1 MLCQNQLAQKVFQ
14 GGNGTS
20 RKKNGLLHI
29 LSELQK
35 QGFVTLN
42 PVSPL
47 IYGEIRRTAA
57 AIQAG
62 ADKAAADVQ
71 AAADK
76 IAADKIAAD
85 KIAADV
91 QAAADKAA
99 AVIQAAADKIA
110 ADVQAAAD
118 KAAADV
124 TGEVFCCCKNP
135 SHGKMI
141 QCENPSCDNGKWFHF
156 GCVGLT
162 AAPRGKKKWFC
173 PQCTTISKRQK
184 FT

>member
-1 MLCQNQLAQKVFQ
+1 MFQGKRIAKIFYDFLIACSEHNEFIDSKETLLLALKEEEVFQ
-14 GGNGTS
+14 HENC
-20 RKKNGLLHI
+20 
-29 LSELQK
+29 Q
-35 QGFVTLN
+35 
-42 PVSPL
+42 
-47 IYGEIRRTAA
+47 AA
-57 AIQAG
+57 

-85 KIAADV
+85 KIDADV
-91 QAAADKAA
+91 QAAADKTAADVQA
-99 AVIQAAADKIA
+99 AVDKIAADKIA

-124 TGEVFCCCKNP
+124 TGEVFCRCKNP

-184 FT
+184 LT